1 MKRSIIALA
10 LVGLFSASAS
20 AESLD
25 LNQAL
30 KKSPYASAAELGI
43 MEGLVVPQS
52 KQVTKE
58 NALQTPPYN
67 RWSYQHMRMFY
78 PSADIK
84 PADSPIDLEKD
95 LQDLSHIKVKNS
107 DGEMRS
113 FSDFLTETWT
123 DSLVVIKGD
132 KIVSEHYL
140 NNMTPNTP
148 HQMMSVTKSFGGLLA
163 LMAIDEG
170 KLSEN
175 DPVTLHVPELKQA
188 SGFNGATVAHVLNM
202 TNSMDF
208 TEHYADPESGIR
220 TYGAVLGWT
229 PKVEGVV
236 YPDNLYRYLQ
246 TLEIDTAHKHGE
258 IFHYQTPKTDV
269 LNWITNRVNGETFQ
283 QAMEQQLWSKLGTS
297 GETYVLLDDNA
308 NLVAGGGLNATPMNL
323 AKFATMMLNDGEFNG
338 EQVVSKN
345 VIDQIAAGG
354 NKDAFTNGPDASDN
368 MPGGEWSYRAQW
380 WVKHTPGAEAFMA
393 IGIHGQWIYIDR
405 EHDIAIIKQS
415 SAPDSVTPEQEAYDL
430 NGLYAIVE
438 ALSK

>member
-1 MKRSIIALA
+1 
-10 LVGLFSASAS
+10 
-20 AESLD
+20 
-25 LNQAL
+25 
-30 KKSPYASAAELGI
+30 
-43 MEGLVVPQS
+43 
-52 KQVTKE
+52 
-58 NALQTPPYN
+58 
-67 RWSYQHMRMFY
+67 
-78 PSADIK
+78 
-84 PADSPIDLEKD
+84 
-95 LQDLSHIKVKNS
+95 
-107 DGEMRS
+107 
-113 FSDFLTETWT
+113 
-123 DSLVVIKGD
+123 
-132 KIVSEHYL
+132 
-140 NNMTPNTP
+140 
-148 HQMMSVTKSFGGLLA
+148 
-163 LMAIDEG
+163 
-170 KLSEN
+170 
-175 DPVTLHVPELKQA
+175 
-188 SGFNGATVAHVLNM
+188 
-202 TNSMDF
+202 MDF
-208 TEHYADPESGIR
+208 TEHYADPASGIR

-236 YPDNLYRYLQ
+236 YPDNLYNYLQ

-269 LNWITNRVNGETFQ
+269 VNWITNRVNGETFQ

-323 AKFATMMLNDGEFNG
+323 AKFATMLLNDGEFNG

-354 NKDAFTNGPDASDN
+354 NKDAFANGPDASDN